1 MFPLQTPHGRCVHTD
16 FPRHIN
22 AFGGPLCLA
31 KCLLSAWASGGTSAP
46 LICRSSLKFL
56 KNNNPNRRNTMQIT
70 FDPHNPE
77 ECATIARLLG
87 TTAQPDTAQPE
98 TAPAQTAQPDTAPA
112 QPDTAP
118 AAQPDTATEQPDT
131 APAQTAE
138 PETAQ
143 PETDCHGMTHDD
155 TIHSTPAS
163 KNADGSW
170 RAKRGQKEAYEAA
183 IAAATGKDAPAPA
196 PQGMPMPVAASAAPA
211 TPPAPIDYKTMAE
224 RFMAKM
230 ADPDGLPAEY
240 EAIYTALN
248 RSAIVL

>member
-1 MFPLQTPHGRCVHTD
+1 
-16 FPRHIN
+16 
-22 AFGGPLCLA
+22 
-31 KCLLSAWASGGTSAP
+31 
-46 LICRSSLKFL
+46 
-56 KNNNPNRRNTMQIT
+56 MQIT
-70 FDPHNPE
+70 FDPHNVQ

-87 TTAQPDTAQPE
+87 TTAQPDTA
-98 TAPAQTAQPDTAPA
+98 TA

-118 AAQPDTATEQPDT
+118 AAQPDTAPADHWMDVAGYAACGGEVATAEPDT
-131 APAQTAE
+131 APAQ
-138 PETAQ
+138 PETAPAQ

-155 TIHSTPAS
+155 AIHSTPAS

-196 PQGMPMPVAASAAPA
+196 PQGMPVPQPASAAPA

-240 EAIYTALN
+240 EAIYTALSIGYDDLETN
-248 RSAIVL
+248 QTSIARLSAYMDAVDNGDDHDGCVRHAMSAD

>member
-1 MFPLQTPHGRCVHTD
+1 
-16 FPRHIN
+16 
-22 AFGGPLCLA
+22 
-31 KCLLSAWASGGTSAP
+31 
-46 LICRSSLKFL
+46 
-56 KNNNPNRRNTMQIT
+56 MQIT

-87 TTAQPDTAQPE
+87 T
-98 TAPAQTAQPDTAPA
+98 TAQPDTAPA

-155 TIHSTPAS
+155 AIHSTPAS

-183 IAAATGKDAPAPA
+183 IAAATGKDALAPA
-196 PQGMPMPVAASAAPA
+196 QQGMPVPQPASAVPA
-211 TPPAPIDYKTMAE
+211 TPPAPIDYNTMAE

-240 EAIYTALN
+240 EAIYTALSIGYDDLETN
-248 RSAIVL
+248 QTSIARLSAYMDAVDNGDDHDGCVRHAMSAD

>member
-1 MFPLQTPHGRCVHTD
+1 
-16 FPRHIN
+16 
-22 AFGGPLCLA
+22 
-31 KCLLSAWASGGTSAP
+31 
-46 LICRSSLKFL
+46 
-56 KNNNPNRRNTMQIT
+56 MQIT
-70 FDPHNPE
+70 FDPHNAQ

-87 TTAQPDTAQPE
+87 TTAQPETAQPE
-98 TAPAQTAQPDTAPA
+98 TAPAQPETAQPETAP
-112 QPDTAP
+112 
-118 AAQPDTATEQPDT
+118 EQPET
-131 APAQTAE
+131 ASPAPEQPETASPAPE
-138 PETAQ
+138 QPETAQ
-143 PETDCHGMTHDD
+143 PETDCHGMVHDD

-196 PQGMPMPVAASAAPA
+196 PQGMPMPQPASAAPA

-240 EAIYTALN
+240 EAIYTALSIGYDDLETN
-248 RSAIVL
+248 QTSIARLSAYMDAVDNGDDHDGCVRHAMSA

>member
-1 MFPLQTPHGRCVHTD
+1 
-16 FPRHIN
+16 
-22 AFGGPLCLA
+22 
-31 KCLLSAWASGGTSAP
+31 
-46 LICRSSLKFL
+46 
-56 KNNNPNRRNTMQIT
+56 MQIT
-70 FDPHNPE
+70 FDPHNVQ

-87 TTAQPDTAQPE
+87 TTAQPDTATEQPD

-112 QPDTAP
+112 AQPETATAQPDTAP
-118 AAQPDTATEQPDT
+118 TQPDTG
-131 APAQTAE
+131 
-138 PETAQ
+138 
-143 PETDCHGMTHDD
+143 ETDCHGMTHDQA
-155 TIHSTPAS
+155 IHSTPAS

-196 PQGMPMPVAASAAPA
+196 PQGMPMPQPASAAPA

-240 EAIYTALN
+240 EAIYTALSIGYDDLETN
-248 RSAIVL
+248 QTSIARLSAYMDAVDNGDDHDGCVRHAMSA

>member
-1 MFPLQTPHGRCVHTD
+1 
-16 FPRHIN
+16 
-22 AFGGPLCLA
+22 
-31 KCLLSAWASGGTSAP
+31 
-46 LICRSSLKFL
+46 
-56 KNNNPNRRNTMQIT
+56 MQIT
-70 FDPHNPE
+70 FDPHNVQ

-87 TTAQPDTAQPE
+87 TTAQPDTAPAAQPD
-98 TAPAQTAQPDTAPA
+98 TAQPDTAQPDTAPA

-118 AAQPDTATEQPDT
+118 A
-131 APAQTAE
+131 
-138 PETAQ
+138 Q

-155 TIHSTPAS
+155 AIHSTPAS

-183 IAAATGKDAPAPA
+183 IAAATGKDEPAPA
-196 PQGMPMPVAASAAPA
+196 PQGMPMPQPASAAPA

-240 EAIYTALN
+240 EAIYTALSIGYDDLETN
-248 RSAIVL
+248 QTSIARLSAYMDAVDNGDDHDGCVRHAMSA

>member
-1 MFPLQTPHGRCVHTD
+1 
-16 FPRHIN
+16 
-22 AFGGPLCLA
+22 
-31 KCLLSAWASGGTSAP
+31 
-46 LICRSSLKFL
+46 
-56 KNNNPNRRNTMQIT
+56 MQIT
-70 FDPHNPE
+70 FDPHN
-77 ECATIARLLG
+77 AQDRAAIAFMLG
-87 TTAQPDTAQPE
+87 T
-98 TAPAQTAQPDTAPA
+98 TAQPDTAPA

-118 AAQPDTATEQPDT
+118 AQPDTATEQPDT
-131 APAQTAE
+131 APAQTAQPDTATAE
-138 PETAQ
+138 PETAPTWTPDQAQPETAPAQ

-155 TIHSTPAS
+155 AIHSTPAS

-196 PQGMPMPVAASAAPA
+196 PQGMPVPQPASAAPA

-240 EAIYTALN
+240 EAIYTALSIGYDDLETN
-248 RSAIVL
+248 QTSIARLSAYMDAVDNGDDHDGCVRHAMSA